1 LHSYSMSQR
10 YLLKDTSV
18 RVLEIAPP
26 YVQTELVGPN
36 QLSDP
41 RAMPLKDFIDE
52 TVKVLGTDA
61 DEVLVPQVDFLRD
74 GTGRGDSAF
83 TKKFNDM
90 FAGH

>member
-1 LHSYSMSQR
+1 
-10 YLLKDTSV
+10 
-18 RVLEIAPP
+18 
-26 YVQTELVGPN
+26 
-36 QLSDP
+36 
-41 RAMPLKDFIDE
+41 MPLKDFIAE

-83 TKKFNDM
+83 TTKFNDM